1 MAEPRIT
8 LLVPTLQTR
17 DAVGNDVMGMKDCLE
32 RAGYAVTVGAQYV
45 HSDYRKS
52 VLALSTETT
61 LDAGSP
67 DDVLIYH
74 HAIDWELGEKILAR
88 SRRQLVLKYHNLTPA
103 HFYAGYSESYR
114 IACERGRA
122 ASVRL
127 AAIPGAWLWGDSRY
141 NVNEFL
147 VLGAEPRRTRIV
159 PPFHHIEDLVDS
171 PLDAVV
177 TGAFR
182 SMGPNVLFVGAFR
195 PNKGHA
201 KALEVFA
208 ALLQKTGRPGYLLLV
223 GSLDPALSQYVEDIL
238 DYSRRLGVDEFVHF
252 ATSVNSMQLR
262 AFYYVA
268 DVFLCVSEHEGFCVP
283 LAEAM
288 ALRVPIVAWREA
300 AVGETL
306 GEAGIGFDSYHPQA
320 IAQAVETLTVSPLA
334 AAAWTDRGRLRYEQR
349 FSPAMI
355 EKTTLECLSE
365 VVAR

>member
-1 MAEPRIT
+1 MAEPRVT
-8 LLVPTLQTR
+8 LLVPTLQPR
-17 DAVGNDVMGMKDCLE
+17 DAVGNDVMGMKECLE

-45 HSDYRKS
+45 HSEYRKS
-52 VLALSTETT
+52 TLTLTTETT
-61 LDAGSP
+61 LDAGAP
-67 DDVLIYH
+67 GDILIYH

-88 SRRQLVLKYHNLTPA
+88 NRRKLVLKYHNLTPA
-103 HFYAGYSESYR
+103 HFYAGYSENYR
-114 IACERGRA
+114 VACERGRA
-122 ASVRL
+122 ASTRL
-127 AAIPGAWLWGDSRY
+127 AALPGAWIWGDSQY
-141 NVNEFL
+141 NSAEFL
-147 VLGAEPRRTRIV
+147 ALGAEPARMRVI
-159 PPFHHIEDLVDS
+159 PPFHHIEDLQRS

-201 KALEVFA
+201 KALEVFSA
-208 ALLQKTGRPGYLLLV
+208 MLQKTGRPGYLLLV

-262 AFYYVA
+262 AFYHVS

-288 ALRVPIVAWREA
+288 ALRVPIVAWREC

-306 GEAGIGFDSYHPQA
+306 GDAGIGFDTYDPRA
-320 IAQAVETLTVSPLA
+320 IAQAVEDLAVSPLTA
-334 AAAWTDRGRLRYEQR
+334 SAWADRGRLRYEQR
-349 FSPAMI
+349 FAPPRI
-355 EKTTLECLSE
+355 EETFLACFAE
-365 VVAR
+365 VAAR